1 MSDPKWLV
9 EAKAAKDRMDK
20 ARALVGAAADERAL
34 WISRGVDEVGRK
46 QAAAML
52 QISIGQVDKAIARA
66 RGLARP
72 TGLPAEEEILRRLY
86 ELEMPQ
92 ITEPERR
99 VLAAIVRS
107 TFLDPVWVEQPG
119 ELLAQEVE
127 TLDPDELPAGAEQ
140 AVLAE
145 KCRSWS
151 RIQALAVLDA
161 MTTGAA
167 DAAQQE
173 QGEIA

>member
-1 MSDPKWLV
+1 MSDPKWLA

-20 ARALVGAAADERAL
+20 ARALVGVAADERAM

-52 QISIGQVDKAIARA
+52 EMSIGQVDKAIARA

-72 TGLPAEEEILRRLY
+72 TGLPTGEDLLWRLY
-86 ELEMPQ
+86 ELEMPELA
-92 ITEPERR
+92 EPERR
-99 VLAAIVRS
+99 ALTAIVRS
-107 TFLDPVWVEQPG
+107 TFLDPSWVEQPA

-127 TLDPDELPAGAEQ
+127 QLDPDELPAGCEQ
-140 AVLAE
+140 AVLVQR
-145 KCRSWS
+145 CRSWT

-167 DAAQQE
+167 PAAQQE
-173 QGEIA
+173 QKEIA